1 MVKRLTMLMG
11 GLVLSTGMALAQT
24 TVTGKVVSQEDGE
37 PVIGAS
43 VRIVG
48 TKTGTA
54 TDVDGNFTLPNASK
68 DAVLEISYLGM
79 QTKTMKASAKM
90 KIILASDARNLD
102 EVVVTALGMKRS
114 EKTLGYA
121 ASTANASE
129 LTVAKSGS
137 LMSGLQGKMA
147 GVQISGGGVT
157 GTSQKVVIRGISSVS
172 SNNPLY
178 IVDGV
183 PINNDRLGD
192 NSVDFG
198 SGAGDINP
206 EDIES
211 VTVLKGA
218 SATALYG
225 SRAAN
230 GVIMITTKKPQG
242 NKKASITYDGSLTFT
257 DVLRVPMTQNL
268 FGQGWGSWSNEE
280 NGSWGPRLDG
290 REHWYGSTGLS
301 NGETLTKPF
310 SYVKNNIRDF
320 YQVGKEWNNN
330 VSLRYGDEKVGI
342 VASYGNVS
350 SNGITP
356 NDGDTY
362 HRNTFSLRGY
372 ANIDRFHLDMSLN
385 YVRKDMRR
393 SRDMYMELLQGASDV
408 RFTDMKDYNLER
420 NNVDNYYTLYAT
432 NPYYMVDNFYSTYQ
446 DDRIYGKLELSYD
459 ITKDIKVIGRFGGDY
474 TNYKTERIEPRI
486 IYTEGSYQA
495 TGNGTTVGNQGYYSK
510 YRSQR
515 GQIDASLL
523 LTGNH
528 TFGDFSVG
536 ATLGWNL
543 NQRNYDNVGGYNE
556 QLDIPGWNSLSNTSS
571 YSITDTDSWNRRLL
585 GLLGQV
591 ELGYK
596 DWAFLNLSARNDW
609 SSTLPMGDNSFF
621 YGGAN
626 VSVLLNQAIPALK
639 NVKQIDLL
647 KVRAAIGQTGN
658 DADVYMTNSYYRPF
672 QSYYTYLPISGV
684 SGLTEYNR
692 LPNKSLKPEITT
704 EYELGLSGTFFGNRL
719 SFDVAYY
726 DRTTKNQIIS
736 ATLAPETGYTS
747 NTRNVGKLQ
756 NKGIEA
762 MVNFTPIRTKD
773 WEWSVGATYAKNWSK
788 VKELW
793 DGLDEY
799 TIPVGTTNTG
809 LYSSMRGVSYVLK
822 VGEPIGIFKLPA
834 TQKVTDK
841 NSPYY
846 GYRIVNGNGFLQS
859 STTDY
864 DYLGSSQPDFV
875 MGFTTHLKWKN
886 LSLAATGDWHKG
898 GLMYSETSYITHF
911 NGNSTETV
919 FNERDAFV
927 YPHSVKIVGGEY
939 VENNIPVASNYM
951 NYVQGNYSYNP
962 EVRRDF
968 VVSRSYFKLREL
980 ALTYD
985 FPKTITSALKMQKLS
1000 LSLVGHNLLLI
1011 TPKYQNYIDPE
1022 SSNFGNDIS
1031 SEFGETMG
1039 SVSTR
1044 NYGINLKVV
1053 F

>member
-1 MVKRLTMLMG
+1 MLLG
-11 GLVLSTGMALAQT
+11 AVVLSVGMALAQT
-24 TVTGKVVSQEDGE
+24 TVTGTVVSQDDGE

-43 VRIVG
+43 VRIAG
-48 TKTGTA
+48 TSQGTT
-54 TDVDGNFTLPNASK
+54 TDVDGKFSLSVPSS
-68 DAVLEISYLGM
+68 DAVLEVSYLGM
-79 QTKTMKASAKM
+79 GTKTVKASSKM
-90 KIILASDARNLD
+90 RIALSSDSKDLD
-102 EVVVTALGMKRS
+102 EVIVTALGMKRS

-121 ASTANASE
+121 ASSAKAEE

-183 PINNDRLGD
+183 PINNEREGD
-192 NSVDFG
+192 NTVDFG

-230 GVIMITTKKPQG
+230 GVVMITTKKPVG
-242 NKKASITYDGSLTFT
+242 NKKATITYDGSLTFT

-268 FGQGWGSWSNEE
+268 FGEGWGSWSNEE

-290 REHWYGSTGLS
+290 RMHWYGSTGLS
-301 NGETLTKPF
+301 EQLVKPY

-320 YQVGKEWNNN
+320 YQTGTEWNNN

-356 NDGDTY
+356 NNGDTY
-362 HRNTFSLRGY
+362 YRNTFSLRGY
-372 ANIDRFHLDMSLN
+372 ANIGKFHLDMSAN

-408 RFTDMKDYNLER
+408 RFADMKDYNAEQ
-420 NNVDNYYTLYAT
+420 NNLDNYYTLYAT
-432 NPYYMVDNFYSTYQ
+432 NPYYMVDNYYSTYQ
-446 DDRIYGKLELSYD
+446 DDRVYGKLELSYD
-459 ITKDIKVIGRFGGDY
+459 ITSQFKAIARLGGDF
-474 TNYKTERIEPRI
+474 TNYKTTTVEPRI
-486 IYTEGSYQA
+486 IYTGGSYQA
-495 TGNGTTVGNQGYYSK
+495 VGNGTTVGNQGYYGN
-510 YRSQR
+510 YRRQR
-515 GQIDASLL
+515 GQLDASIL

-528 TFGDFSVG
+528 KFGDFTLG
-536 ATLGWNL
+536 ETLGWNL
-543 NQRNYDNVGGYNE
+543 NQRNYDNIGGYNE
-556 QLDIPGWNSLSNTSS
+556 QLEIVGWNSLSNTTSYAITSESS
-571 YSITDTDSWNRRLL
+571 WKRRLI
-585 GLLGQV
+585 GLLAQV
-591 ELGYK
+591 EMGYK

-609 SSTLPMGDNSFF
+609 SSTLPAGNNSYF

-626 VSVLLNQAIPALK
+626 LSVLLNQAIPALK
-639 NVKQIDLL
+639 AVKEIDLL
-647 KVRAAIGQTGN
+647 KVRAAVGQTGN
-658 DADVYMTNSYYRPF
+658 DADVYMTNSYYLPY
-672 QSYYTYLPISGV
+672 QSYYTYLPISGAL
-684 SGLTEYNR
+684 GLTQSNR
-692 LPNKSLKPEITT
+692 LPSTDLKPEITT
-704 EYELGLSGTFFGNRL
+704 EYELGLTGTFFNNRL
-719 SFDVAYY
+719 SFDLAYY
-726 DRTTKNQIIS
+726 DRLTKNQIIS
-736 ATLAPETGYTS
+736 ATLANETGYST

-756 NKGIEA
+756 NRGIEA
-762 MVNFTPIRTKD
+762 MVNFTPIRTRD
-773 WEWSVGATYAKNWSK
+773 WEWNVGVTYSKNWSK

-799 TIPVGTTNTG
+799 TVGVGTTST
-809 LYSSMRGVSYVLK
+809 YSSYRGVSYVLK
-822 VGEPIGIFKLPA
+822 VGEPIGIFKVPA
-834 TQKVTDK
+834 YQTVKDES
-841 NSPYY
+841 SPYY
-846 GYRIVNGNGFLQS
+846 GYRVVNANGFLQS
-859 STTDY
+859 SSTEY

-875 MGFTTHLKWKN
+875 MGFTTNLKWKN
-886 LSLAATGDWHKG
+886 FKLSATGDWHKG

-927 YPHSVKIVGGEY
+927 FPHTVKVVGGQY
-939 VENNIPVASNYM
+939 VENNIPVAANYM
-951 NYVQGNYSYNP
+951 NYALGNYSYSP
-962 EVRRDF
+962 QAQHEF

-985 FPKTITSALKMQKLS
+985 FPKSITSKLKMQALS
-1000 LSLVGHNLLLI
+1000 FSLVGHNLFLI
-1011 TPKYQNYIDPE
+1011 TPKRQNYIDPE
-1022 SSNFGNDIS
+1022 SSNFGNDIG

-1044 NYGINLKVV
+1044 NYGFNLKVT

>member
-1 MVKRLTMLMG
+1 MVKRLTMFMG
-11 GLVLSTGMALAQT
+11 GLALSTSMALAQT
-24 TVTGKVVSQEDGE
+24 TVTGTVVSQEDGE

-54 TDVDGNFTLPNASK
+54 TDTDGNFTLPVASK
-68 DAVLEISYLGM
+68 DAVLEISYIGM
-79 QTKTMKASAKM
+79 QTKTVKASAKM
-90 KIILASDARNLD
+90 KVVLTSDSRNLD

-121 ASTANASE
+121 ASTANASD

-183 PINNDRLGD
+183 PINNEREGD
-192 NSVDFG
+192 NAVDFG

-206 EDIES
+206 EDIET

-230 GVIMITTKKPQG
+230 GVVMITTKKPEG
-242 NKKASITYDGSLTFT
+242 SKKASVTYDGSLTFT

-290 REHWYGSTGLS
+290 RTHWYGSTGLS
-301 NGETLTKPF
+301 NGELLTKQF
-310 SYVKNNIRDF
+310 SYVKDNIRNF
-320 YQVGKEWNNN
+320 YKTGSEWNNN
-330 VSLRYGDEKVGI
+330 VSLRYGDDKVGI
-342 VASYGNVS
+342 SASYGNVN
-350 SNGITP
+350 SNGIMP
-356 NDGDTY
+356 NNADTY
-362 HRNTFSLRGY
+362 NRHTFSLRGY
-372 ANIDRFHLDMSLN
+372 ANINKFHLDMSMN

-393 SRDMYMELLQGASDV
+393 SRNMYMELLQGASDV
-408 RFTDMKDYNLER
+408 DFSQMKDYNLEQ
-420 NNVDNYYTLYAT
+420 NNTDNYYTLYAV

-446 DDRIYGKLELSYD
+446 DDRIYGKLELGYD
-459 ITKDIKVIGRFGGDY
+459 ITKEIKLIGRIGGDF
-474 TNYKTERIEPRI
+474 TNAKTQRYEPRI

-495 TGNGTTVGNQGYYSK
+495 VGNGTTVGEQGYYNK
-510 YRSQR
+510 YRYQY
-515 GQIDASLL
+515 GQIDASVLL
-523 LTGNH
+523 SGNH
-528 TFGDFSVG
+528 TFGDFNVG
-536 ATLGWNL
+536 ATVGWNY
-543 NQRNYDNVGGYNE
+543 NQRTYDNVGGYNE
-556 QLDIPGWNSLSNTSS
+556 QLDIQGWNSLSNTSS
-571 YSITDTDSWNRRLL
+571 YSITDEDSWKRRLF

-591 ELGYK
+591 EVGYK

-609 SSTLPMGDNSFF
+609 SSTLPKGQNSFF

-626 VSVLLNQAIPALK
+626 VSVLLNQALPCLK
-639 NVKQIDLL
+639 EVKAIDLL
-647 KVRAAIGQTGN
+647 KIRAAIGQTGN
-658 DADVYMTNSYYRPF
+658 DANVYMTNSYYIPA
-672 QSYYTYLPISGV
+672 QYYDTYLPISGI

-692 LPNKSLKPEITT
+692 LPNTNLKPEITT

-726 DRTTKNQIIS
+726 DRITKNQIIS

-762 MVNFTPIRTKD
+762 MINVTPIRTKD
-773 WEWSVGATYAKNWSK
+773 WEWSVGATFSKNWSK
-788 VKELW
+788 VIELW

-799 TIPVGTTNTG
+799 TINVGTSGGGT
-809 LYSSMRGVSYVLK
+809 YSSYRGVSYVLK

-834 TQKVTDK
+834 TKTVTDK
-841 NSPYY
+841 SSPYY
-846 GYRIVNGNGFLQS
+846 GYRIVNTNGFLQS
-859 STTDY
+859 SDTEY
-864 DYLGSSQPDFV
+864 EYLGSSQPKFV
-875 MGFTTHLKWKN
+875 MGFTTKLKWKN
-886 LSLAATGDWHKG
+886 FQLNATGDWHNG
-898 GLMYSETSYITHF
+898 GLMYSSTSYITHF

-919 FNERDAFV
+919 FNERDAFI
-927 YPHSVKIVGGEY
+927 YKNSVKLVNGEY
-939 VENNIPVASNYM
+939 VENNIPVKSNQM
-951 NYVQGNYSYNP
+951 NYAQGNYSYNP
-962 EVRRDF
+962 EVRKQFILD
-968 VVSRSYFKLREL
+968 RSYFKLREL
-980 ALTYD
+980 ALSYD
-985 FPKTITSALKMQKLS
+985 FPKNITNALHMQKLS
-1000 LSLVGHNLLLI
+1000 FSLVGHNLFLI
-1011 TPKYQNYIDPE
+1011 TPKGQNYVDPE
-1022 SSNFGNDIS
+1022 SSNFGNDIG

-1039 SVSTR
+1039 TVSTR
-1044 NYGINLKVV
+1044 NYGFNIKVV

>member
-1 MVKRLTMLMG
+1 M
-11 GLVLSTGMALAQT
+11 
-24 TVTGKVVSQEDGE
+24 
-37 PVIGAS
+37 
-43 VRIVG
+43 
-48 TKTGTA
+48 
-54 TDVDGNFTLPNASK
+54 
-68 DAVLEISYLGM
+68 
-79 QTKTMKASAKM
+79 
-90 KIILASDARNLD
+90 
-102 EVVVTALGMKRS
+102 
-114 EKTLGYA
+114 
-121 ASTANASE
+121 
-129 LTVAKSGS
+129 
-137 LMSGLQGKMA
+137 
-147 GVQISGGGVT
+147 
-157 GTSQKVVIRGISSVS
+157 
-172 SNNPLY
+172 
-178 IVDGV
+178 
-183 PINNDRLGD
+183 
-192 NSVDFG
+192 
-198 SGAGDINP
+198 
-206 EDIES
+206 
-211 VTVLKGA
+211 
-218 SATALYG
+218 
-225 SRAAN
+225 
-230 GVIMITTKKPQG
+230 
-242 NKKASITYDGSLTFT
+242 
-257 DVLRVPMTQNL
+257 
-268 FGQGWGSWSNEE
+268 
-280 NGSWGPRLDG
+280 
-290 REHWYGSTGLS
+290 
-301 NGETLTKPF
+301 
-310 SYVKNNIRDF
+310 
-320 YQVGKEWNNN
+320 
-330 VSLRYGDEKVGI
+330 
-342 VASYGNVS
+342 
-350 SNGITP
+350 
-356 NDGDTY
+356 
-362 HRNTFSLRGY
+362 
-372 ANIDRFHLDMSLN
+372 
-385 YVRKDMRR
+385 
-393 SRDMYMELLQGASDV
+393 
-408 RFTDMKDYNLER
+408 
-420 NNVDNYYTLYAT
+420 
-432 NPYYMVDNFYSTYQ
+432 
-446 DDRIYGKLELSYD
+446 
-459 ITKDIKVIGRFGGDY
+459 
-474 TNYKTERIEPRI
+474 
-486 IYTEGSYQA
+486 
-495 TGNGTTVGNQGYYSK
+495 
-510 YRSQR
+510 
-515 GQIDASLL
+515 
-523 LTGNH
+523 
-528 TFGDFSVG
+528 
-536 ATLGWNL
+536 
-543 NQRNYDNVGGYNE
+543 
-556 QLDIPGWNSLSNTSS
+556 DIPGWNSLSNTSS

-658 DADVYMTNSYYRPF
+658 DANVYMTNSYYVPA
-672 QSYYTYLPISGV
+672 QYYYTYLPISGV

-773 WEWSVGATYAKNWSK
+773 WEWSVGATFAKNWSE

-799 TIPVGTTNTG
+799 TIPVGTTG
-809 LYSSMRGVSYVLK
+809 KYSSLRGVSYVLK

-834 TQKVTDK
+834 TKTVQDK

-1011 TPKYQNYIDPE
+1011 TPKHQNYIDPE

>member
-1 MVKRLTMLMG
+1 MHPIFVSCLIFKRENYGKKIDHAHG

-225 SRAAN
+225 SRAVN

-290 REHWYGSTGLS
+290 REHWYGYTGLS

-609 SSTLPMGDNSFF
+609 SSTLPMGD
-621 YGGAN
+621 
-626 VSVLLNQAIPALK
+626 
-639 NVKQIDLL
+639 
-647 KVRAAIGQTGN
+647 
-658 DADVYMTNSYYRPF
+658 
-672 QSYYTYLPISGV
+672 
-684 SGLTEYNR
+684 
-692 LPNKSLKPEITT
+692 
-704 EYELGLSGTFFGNRL
+704 
-719 SFDVAYY
+719 
-726 DRTTKNQIIS
+726 
-736 ATLAPETGYTS
+736 
-747 NTRNVGKLQ
+747 
-756 NKGIEA
+756 
-762 MVNFTPIRTKD
+762 
-773 WEWSVGATYAKNWSK
+773 TYAKNWSK

-799 TIPVGTTNTG
+799 TIPVGTTSTG

-834 TQKVTDK
+834 IQKVTDK

-1011 TPKYQNYIDPE
+1011 TPKHQNYIDPE

>member
-1 MVKRLTMLMG
+1 
-11 GLVLSTGMALAQT
+11 
-24 TVTGKVVSQEDGE
+24 
-37 PVIGAS
+37 
-43 VRIVG
+43 
-48 TKTGTA
+48 
-54 TDVDGNFTLPNASK
+54 
-68 DAVLEISYLGM
+68 
-79 QTKTMKASAKM
+79 
-90 KIILASDARNLD
+90 
-102 EVVVTALGMKRS
+102 
-114 EKTLGYA
+114 
-121 ASTANASE
+121 
-129 LTVAKSGS
+129 
-137 LMSGLQGKMA
+137 
-147 GVQISGGGVT
+147 
-157 GTSQKVVIRGISSVS
+157 
-172 SNNPLY
+172 
-178 IVDGV
+178 
-183 PINNDRLGD
+183 
-192 NSVDFG
+192 
-198 SGAGDINP
+198 
-206 EDIES
+206 
-211 VTVLKGA
+211 
-218 SATALYG
+218 
-225 SRAAN
+225 
-230 GVIMITTKKPQG
+230 
-242 NKKASITYDGSLTFT
+242 
-257 DVLRVPMTQNL
+257 
-268 FGQGWGSWSNEE
+268 
-280 NGSWGPRLDG
+280 
-290 REHWYGSTGLS
+290 
-301 NGETLTKPF
+301 
-310 SYVKNNIRDF
+310 
-320 YQVGKEWNNN
+320 
-330 VSLRYGDEKVGI
+330 
-342 VASYGNVS
+342 
-350 SNGITP
+350 
-356 NDGDTY
+356 
-362 HRNTFSLRGY
+362 
-372 ANIDRFHLDMSLN
+372 
-385 YVRKDMRR
+385 
-393 SRDMYMELLQGASDV
+393 
-408 RFTDMKDYNLER
+408 MKDYNLER

-799 TIPVGTTNTG
+799 TIPVGTTSTG

-886 LSLAATGDWHKG
+886 LSLVATGDWHKG

-939 VENNIPVASNYM
+939 VENNIPVTSNYM

-1011 TPKYQNYIDPE
+1011 TPKHQNYIDPE

>member
-1 MVKRLTMLMG
+1 
-11 GLVLSTGMALAQT
+11 
-24 TVTGKVVSQEDGE
+24 
-37 PVIGAS
+37 
-43 VRIVG
+43 
-48 TKTGTA
+48 
-54 TDVDGNFTLPNASK
+54 
-68 DAVLEISYLGM
+68 
-79 QTKTMKASAKM
+79 
-90 KIILASDARNLD
+90 
-102 EVVVTALGMKRS
+102 
-114 EKTLGYA
+114 
-121 ASTANASE
+121 
-129 LTVAKSGS
+129 
-137 LMSGLQGKMA
+137 
-147 GVQISGGGVT
+147 
-157 GTSQKVVIRGISSVS
+157 
-172 SNNPLY
+172 
-178 IVDGV
+178 
-183 PINNDRLGD
+183 
-192 NSVDFG
+192 
-198 SGAGDINP
+198 
-206 EDIES
+206 
-211 VTVLKGA
+211 
-218 SATALYG
+218 
-225 SRAAN
+225 
-230 GVIMITTKKPQG
+230 
-242 NKKASITYDGSLTFT
+242 
-257 DVLRVPMTQNL
+257 
-268 FGQGWGSWSNEE
+268 
-280 NGSWGPRLDG
+280 
-290 REHWYGSTGLS
+290 
-301 NGETLTKPF
+301 
-310 SYVKNNIRDF
+310 
-320 YQVGKEWNNN
+320 
-330 VSLRYGDEKVGI
+330 
-342 VASYGNVS
+342 
-350 SNGITP
+350 
-356 NDGDTY
+356 
-362 HRNTFSLRGY
+362 
-372 ANIDRFHLDMSLN
+372 MSLN

-420 NNVDNYYTLYAT
+420 NNVDNYYTLYST

-672 QSYYTYLPISGV
+672 QYYYTYLPISGV

-799 TIPVGTTNTG
+799 TIPVGTTSTG

-886 LSLAATGDWHKG
+886 LSLVATGDWHKG

-927 YPHSVKIVGGEY
+927 YPHSVKIVGEEY
-939 VENNIPVASNYM
+939 VENNIPVTSNYM

-1011 TPKYQNYIDPE
+1011 TPKHQNYIDPE

>member
-1 MVKRLTMLMG
+1 
-11 GLVLSTGMALAQT
+11 
-24 TVTGKVVSQEDGE
+24 
-37 PVIGAS
+37 
-43 VRIVG
+43 
-48 TKTGTA
+48 
-54 TDVDGNFTLPNASK
+54 
-68 DAVLEISYLGM
+68 
-79 QTKTMKASAKM
+79 
-90 KIILASDARNLD
+90 
-102 EVVVTALGMKRS
+102 
-114 EKTLGYA
+114 
-121 ASTANASE
+121 
-129 LTVAKSGS
+129 
-137 LMSGLQGKMA
+137 
-147 GVQISGGGVT
+147 
-157 GTSQKVVIRGISSVS
+157 
-172 SNNPLY
+172 
-178 IVDGV
+178 
-183 PINNDRLGD
+183 
-192 NSVDFG
+192 
-198 SGAGDINP
+198 
-206 EDIES
+206 
-211 VTVLKGA
+211 
-218 SATALYG
+218 
-225 SRAAN
+225 
-230 GVIMITTKKPQG
+230 
-242 NKKASITYDGSLTFT
+242 
-257 DVLRVPMTQNL
+257 
-268 FGQGWGSWSNEE
+268 
-280 NGSWGPRLDG
+280 
-290 REHWYGSTGLS
+290 
-301 NGETLTKPF
+301 
-310 SYVKNNIRDF
+310 
-320 YQVGKEWNNN
+320 
-330 VSLRYGDEKVGI
+330 
-342 VASYGNVS
+342 
-350 SNGITP
+350 
-356 NDGDTY
+356 
-362 HRNTFSLRGY
+362 
-372 ANIDRFHLDMSLN
+372 MSLN

-799 TIPVGTTNTG
+799 TIPVGTTSTG

-875 MGFTTHLKWKN
+875 MGFTTHLKCKN

-1011 TPKYQNYIDPE
+1011 TPKHQNYIDPE